1 MKKQLMLVDD
11 SLMVKLQISKMLE
24 NTDFEIVAYCANGEE
39 AIAKYE
45 EILPDVV
52 TLDLITPGID
62 GLETAQVILDKHP
75 DAKLIIISS
84 LSDEKTINA
93 IESTGISTYISKP
106 FARDGLINILN
117 KLFE

>member
-1 MKKQLMLVDD
+1 MVDD
-11 SLMVKLQISKMLE
+11 SHMIELKICRLLE
-24 NTDFEIVAYCANGEE
+24 GSAFEVTAYCENGEE

-52 TLDLITPGID
+52 TLDLIMPGID

-75 DAKLIIISS
+75 DAKLIIVSS

>member
-24 NTDFEIVAYCANGEE
+24 NTDFEITAYCENGED

-52 TLDLITPGID
+52 TLDLIMPGID

-84 LSDEKTINA
+84 LSDEETINA
-93 IESTGISTYISKP
+93 IKSTGIDTYIFKP
-106 FARDGLINILN
+106 FTRNDLINILD

>member
-24 NTDFEIVAYCANGEE
+24 NTDFEIAAYCANGED

-52 TLDLITPGID
+52 TLDLIMPGID

-75 DAKLIIISS
+75 DAKLIIVSS

-93 IESTGISTYISKP
+93 IKSTGINTYISKP
-106 FARDGLINILN
+106 FTRDSLINILN

>member
-1 MKKQLMLVDD
+1 MKKKLMVVDD
-11 SLMVKLQISKMLE
+11 SRIMELQICKLLE
-24 NTDFEIVAYCANGEE
+24 DSDFEVVAYCENGEE
-39 AIAKYE
+39 AIARYA
-45 EILPDVV
+45 EIQPDVV
-52 TLDLITPGID
+52 TMDIIMPGID

>member
-52 TLDLITPGID
+52 TLDLIMPGID
-62 GLETAQVILDKHP
+62 GLETAQVLLEEYPEAKILMVSSLAYEDTIQEADRIGTRGFLYKP
-75 DAKLIIISS
+75 LSREKLIEA
-84 LSDEKTINA
+84 LENTLA
-93 IESTGISTYISKP
+93 
-106 FARDGLINILN
+106 
-117 KLFE
+117 

>member
-1 MKKQLMLVDD
+1 MVVDD
-11 SLMVKLQISKMLE
+11 SRIMELQICKLLE
-24 NTDFEIVAYCANGEE
+24 DSDFEVVAYCENGEE

-52 TLDLITPGID
+52 TLDLIMPGID

-84 LSDEKTINA
+84 LSDGRNNLMRSKA
-93 IESTGISTYISKP
+93 PALALTY
-106 FARDGLINILN
+106 LN
-117 KLFE
+117 HLLATA